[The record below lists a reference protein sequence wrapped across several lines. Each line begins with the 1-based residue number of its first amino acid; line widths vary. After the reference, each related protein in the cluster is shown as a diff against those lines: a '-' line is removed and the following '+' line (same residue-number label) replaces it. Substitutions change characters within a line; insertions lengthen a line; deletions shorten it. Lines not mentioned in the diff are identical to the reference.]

1 MQRHVCPNYAFPY
14 EPHFFV
20 PLVPFVPS
28 LTKALLPRRITETGL
43 WDSLNFVTALQVRR
57 WARSA
62 GMEVRFDRGVL
73 AEAVERFLADE
84 VFAERHSGFSGV
96 VRMLERLGAVPLLRR
111 LPAGTVSPMRFT
123 VAASASRSSIE
134 G

>member
-20 PLVPFVPS
+20 PLLPFVPS

-43 WDSLNFVTALQVRR
+43 WESLNFVTARQVRR
-57 WARSA
+57 WARGA
-62 GMEVRFDRGVL
+62 GVEVRFDPGVL
-73 AEAVERFLADE
+73 AEAVERFLADA
-84 VFAERHSGFSGV
+84 VFAERHSGLSSV
-96 VRMLERLGAVPLLRR
+96 VRVLQQLGAVPLLRR
-111 LPAGTVSPMRFT
+111 LPAGAVSPMRFT
-123 VAASASRSSIE
+123 VSASVPRRRTE